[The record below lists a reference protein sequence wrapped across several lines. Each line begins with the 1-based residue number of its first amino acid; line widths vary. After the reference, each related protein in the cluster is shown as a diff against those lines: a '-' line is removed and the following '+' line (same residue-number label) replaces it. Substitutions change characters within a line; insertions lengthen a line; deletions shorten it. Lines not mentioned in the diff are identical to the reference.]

1 MTKIEQS
8 EKLIQWTDKKIG
20 GSEFKADGR
29 KEIVAGCLH
38 VALEHQKAIILL
50 IARKYYGSA
59 FSLVRVLFETYVRS
73 LWLNYC
79 ANDQEIEKFKKN
91 KLDKKFY
98 ELINDVEKIKGY
110 KGGTLTKAKNA
121 GWKAMNSFTHSGYTQ
136 IERRFGQ
143 SSIEPNYETAEI
155 DEVID
160 FTNAAGLL
168 CCLEI
173 SFLVENEELSLE
185 LLEKIKEIK
194 S

>member
-1 MTKIEQS
+1 
-8 EKLIQWTDKKIG
+8 
-20 GSEFKADGR
+20 
-29 KEIVAGCLH
+29 
-38 VALEHQKAIILL
+38 
-50 IARKYYGSA
+50 
-59 FSLVRVLFETYVRS
+59 
-73 LWLNYC
+73 
-79 ANDQEIEKFKKN
+79 
-91 KLDKKFY
+91 
-98 ELINDVEKIKGY
+98 
-110 KGGTLTKAKNA
+110 
-121 GWKAMNSFTHSGYTQ
+121 MNSFTHSGYTQ